1 VRRSNIIKLVLLVL
15 VVSSLIWFNQ
25 FYLQLTPVD
34 IKQWILAFGWIAPLI
49 YVLLYTLRALIFFPV
64 TIMALTG
71 GLAFGVLEGSL
82 LTLLGAL
89 GGAMLAFLIAR
100 YFRRGLRLK
109 TKRGQFEKLEEQ
121 LASRGFVYVLFVRL
135 LPFVPFDLVSYAA
148 GATRMRKR
156 DFFFATLFGAIP
168 LTVIYSFIGARLAA
182 GSYLAGAVAFAILLA
197 LTGLLLLYRKKM
209 GWYA

>member
-1 VRRSNIIKLVLLVL
+1 MRRSNIIKLVLLVL
-15 VVSSLIWFNQ
+15 VVLFLIWFNQ
-25 FYLQLTPVD
+25 FYLKLTPVD
-34 IKQWILAFGWIAPLI
+34 IKQWILAFGWIAPLV
-49 YVLLYTLRALIFFPV
+49 YVILYTLRALIFFPV

-71 GLAFGVLEGSL
+71 GLAFGVIQGSL
-82 LTLLGAL
+82 LTLLGAVS
-89 GGAMLAFLIAR
+89 GAMLAFLVAR

-109 TKRGQFEKLEEQ
+109 AKRGQFEKLEEQ

-156 DFFFATLFGAIP
+156 DFFLATLIGATP
-168 LTVIYSFIGARLAA
+168 LTVIYSFIGARLAE
-182 GSYLAGAVAFAILLA
+182 GSLLAGAVAFAILII